1 MKNYINATNVL
12 SVHIRNVLLN
22 TLTNMDSN
30 VRNVKENIM
39 NNFFVHKKNYIDR
52 LFMELVTRFFHY

>member
-22 TLTNMDSN
+22 TLTNMESN

-39 NNFFVHKKNYIDR
+39 NNFFCTKKNYIDR